1 MALYKSRMSFSVPE
15 PPRQTDCDKWSSAC
29 YPVYVRAGYNSAMV
43 DRKEAEKTDERILDR
58 ARTVLQIEAD
68 AVRALLGRL
77 GPEFTRAVGMLLG
90 CDGRVVTTG
99 VGKAGAIARK
109 LAATLASTGTPALFL
124 HPAEGVHG
132 DLGVVTGEDVVVA
145 LSYSGESDEVVRLLP
160 PLAQIGACIIA
171 LVGNPQSTLGRSA
184 AVVLDVSVAEEA
196 CPLSLAPTA
205 SAIAMLALGDA
216 LAMSVMDV
224 RGFTREDFARCHP
237 AGALGR
243 RLTLRVSNVMRTGDQ
258 MAVVPR
264 SARLLD
270 AMFAITKAGAGVA
283 FVVDDAGK
291 LSGLITDGDIRR
303 AITADRE
310 SLDRACED
318 VMVRNPLVIE
328 GDILAAEALEILQ
341 ESPRRPGDAP
351 VVDADRRPIGLLML
365 KDLLR
370 AGMM

>member
-1 MALYKSRMSFSVPE
+1 MAGE
-15 PPRQTDCDKWSSAC
+15 HND
-29 YPVYVRAGYNSAMV
+29 G
-43 DRKEAEKTDERILDR
+43 RILER
-58 ARTVLQIEAD
+58 ARRVLEIEAD
-68 AVRALLGRL
+68 AVHALIDRL
-77 GPEFTRAVGMLLG
+77 GPEFTRAVSMLVG
-90 CDGRVVTTG
+90 CEGRVVTTG

-109 LAATLASTGTPALFL
+109 LAATLASTGTPALYL

-132 DLGVVTGEDVVVA
+132 DLGVVTGQDIVLA

-160 PLAQIGACIIA
+160 ALSQIGACILA
-171 LVGNPQSTLGRSA
+171 LVGSPDSSLARAA

-216 LAMSVMDV
+216 LAMAAMEE
-224 RGFTREDFARCHP
+224 RGFTREDFARYHP

-243 RLTLRVSNVMRTGDQ
+243 RLTLRVSNVMRTGEQ

-264 SARLLD
+264 SARLVD

-283 FVVDDAGK
+283 FVTDSDGTLA
-291 LSGLITDGDIRR
+291 GLITDGDIRR
-303 AITADRE
+303 AITTDRE
-310 SLDRACED
+310 SLDRPCED

-328 GDILAAEALEILQ
+328 GDILAAEALQILE

-351 VVDADRRPIGLLML
+351 VVDAERKPIGLLML

-370 AGMM
+370 AGIV

>member
-1 MALYKSRMSFSVPE
+1 MASELS
-15 PPRQTDCDKWSSAC
+15 DA
-29 YPVYVRAGYNSAMV
+29 
-43 DRKEAEKTDERILDR
+43 RILER
-58 ARTVLQIEAD
+58 ARKVLQIEAD
-68 AVRALLGRL
+68 AVRALIDRL
-77 GPEFTRAVGMLLG
+77 GPEFTRVVSMLVG
-90 CDGRVVTTG
+90 CEGRVVSTG

-132 DLGVVTGEDVVVA
+132 DLGVVTGQDIVLA

-160 PLAQIGACIIA
+160 ALSQIGACVIA
-171 LVGNPQSTLGRSA
+171 LVSNPESSLARAA

-216 LAMSVMDV
+216 LAMAAMEE
-224 RGFTREDFARCHP
+224 RGFTREDFARYHP

-264 SARLLD
+264 TARLVD

-283 FVVDDAGK
+283 FVVDPDGK
-291 LSGLITDGDIRR
+291 LVGLITDGDIRR
-303 AITADRE
+303 AITADRQ
-310 SLDRACED
+310 SLDRPCED
-318 VMVRNPLVIE
+318 VMVRNPLTIE
-328 GDILAAEALEILQ
+328 GDILAAEALQILE

-351 VVDADRRPIGLLML
+351 VVDAERKPIGLLTL

-370 AGMM
+370 AGIV

>member
-1 MALYKSRMSFSVPE
+1 MSS
-15 PPRQTDCDKWSSAC
+15 D
-29 YPVYVRAGYNSAMV
+29 AG
-43 DRKEAEKTDERILDR
+43 EARILER
-58 ARTVLQIEAD
+58 ARKVLQIEAD
-68 AVRALLGRL
+68 AVSALIERL
-77 GPEFTRAVGMLLG
+77 GPEFTRAVSMLAG
-90 CDGRVVTTG
+90 CGGRVVTTG

-132 DLGVVTGEDVVVA
+132 DLGVVTGQDIVLA

-160 PLAQIGACIIA
+160 ALGQIGACIIA
-171 LVGNPQSTLGRSA
+171 LAGNPDSTLAQAA

-205 SAIAMLALGDA
+205 SAVAMLALGDA
-216 LAMSVMDV
+216 LAMATMEV
-224 RGFTREDFARCHP
+224 RGFSREDFARFHP

-258 MAVVPR
+258 MAVVPLG
-264 SARLLD
+264 ARLVE

-283 FVVDDAGK
+283 FVVNEQGTLA
-291 LSGLITDGDIRR
+291 GLITDGDIRR
-303 AITADRE
+303 AITTDRE
-310 SLDRACED
+310 SLDRPCED
-318 VMVRNPLVIE
+318 AMVRNPLVIE
-328 GDILAAEALEILQ
+328 GDILAAEALQILE

-351 VVDADRRPIGLLML
+351 VVDSDSRPIGLLML

-370 AGMM
+370 AGIV